1 MYTLGI
7 DIGST
12 ATKAVVL
19 KNGKDIYA
27 SAIISF
33 GAGTSGTDQA
43 LEKLFEDGNLA
54 WDEIDYTVATGYGR
68 LHFDEADKQISEL
81 SCHACGMHFMIPEAR
96 TIIDIGGQD
105 VKALRLNERGG
116 LDNFIMNEKC
126 AAGTGRFLDVMA
138 GVLETTTDQLGTLDA
153 QADSKVEISSTCTV
167 FAESEVISHL
177 ANKEKIPNIIAGIH
191 DSVAKRTAGLAR
203 RLGVEE
209 TVVMSGGVAQNA
221 GVVRALEEELGVNIQ
236 IPPHAQLIGALGAA
250 LHGAKVFEKKIRKK
264 ALEQDKYATALEEA
278 RKMQFD
284 KDCTTCD
291 RTRLVSKEP
300 SYQSKQSRP
309 RNKRNR
315 P

>member
-19 KNGKDIYA
+19 EDGRDMCA

-43 LEKLFEDGNLA
+43 LERLFSESGLS
-54 WDEIDYTVATGYGR
+54 WDDIDYTVATGYGR
-68 LHFDEADKQISEL
+68 LRFDEADKQISEL
-81 SCHACGMHFMIPEAR
+81 SCHALGMYHMIPEAR

-105 VKALRLNERGG
+105 VKALRLNDCGG

-138 GVLETTTDQLGTLDA
+138 GVLETTTDQLGALDA

-177 ANKEKIPNIIAGIH
+177 ANKERIPNIIAGIH

-209 TVVMSGGVAQNA
+209 IVVMSGGVAQNA
-221 GVVRALEEELGVNIQ
+221 GVVRALEEELGVTIK
-236 IPPHAQLIGALGAA
+236 IPPHVQLIGALGAA
-250 LHGAKVFEKKIRKK
+250 LHGAKAVRKREKKQRVRATTQAIDR
-264 ALEQDKYATALEEA
+264 AEAGEQDKFATALEDVRA
-278 RKMQFD
+278 AQAAP
-284 KDCTTCD
+284 DCSSC
-291 RTRLVSKEP
+291 KG
-300 SYQSKQSRP
+300 
-309 RNKRNR
+309 
-315 P
+315 